1 MAVQFELS
9 LTCPSPEASVL
20 LAAAP
25 MSQHIAVT
33 GSPGK
38 PEPVCTGTGKP
49 EPVWMDP
56 RGKYLDSA
64 FTRALERREA
74 VPGDGGA
81 DEGDMLV
88 RRIVRAGQ
96 LRVVRS

>member
-1 MAVQFELS
+1 
-9 LTCPSPEASVL
+9 
-20 LAAAP
+20 
-25 MSQHIAVT
+25 
-33 GSPGK
+33 
-38 PEPVCTGTGKP
+38 
-49 EPVWMDP
+49 MDP